1 MAHTEEAS
9 QEHRDTWRNFCRL
22 TAAVIVGATALLSVM
37 ALTLL

>member
-1 MAHTEEAS
+1 MARIDEVS

-22 TAAVIVGATALLSVM
+22 TTVLVIGVIALLGLM